1 MRHVLE
7 QAEQVDL
14 LLVVAAQTEPGLL
27 ADDRDHRLMVELGVV
42 EPVQEVDRA
51 RPGGCQ
57 ADARL
62 ARELRVRAGHERRH
76 LLVANLD
83 ELGSPLSAPEGADD
97 PVDAVSGIA
106 VYALHAPL
114 ASETFKQVI
123 SDALA
128 HDCSGRRSRSQRRLP
143 AFPLPPA
150 PRNESKAAV
159 PDR

>member
-1 MRHVLE
+1 MRVRRRRFGAFHLQVVGDDHARRRSLGERYPHGSVDEVADLTRLERHLDVLVRHVLE

-14 LLVVAAQTEPGLL
+14 LLVVAAQTKPGLL
-27 ADDRDHRLMVELGVV
+27 ADDRDHRLMVELRVV

-83 ELGSPLSAPEGADD
+83 ELGTAG
-97 PVDAVSGIA
+97 
-106 VYALHAPL
+106 
-114 ASETFKQVI
+114 
-123 SDALA
+123 
-128 HDCSGRRSRSQRRLP
+128 
-143 AFPLPPA
+143 
-150 PRNESKAAV
+150 
-159 PDR
+159 